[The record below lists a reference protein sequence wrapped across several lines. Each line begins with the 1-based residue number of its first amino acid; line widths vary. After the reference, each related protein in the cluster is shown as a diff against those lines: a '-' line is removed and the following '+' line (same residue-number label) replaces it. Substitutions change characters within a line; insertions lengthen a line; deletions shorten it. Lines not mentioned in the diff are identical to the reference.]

1 MLAASLVGAPSVSGK
16 AGLHPILQG
25 QEATLRTPTERIDGI
40 KADQQ
45 FWRDLAAEVGP
56 DRYAEPGAMG
66 EWTFGDLAG
75 HLLGWRNRTIA
86 RLEAAARGE
95 PDPIPDEPE
104 GDDEVDAA
112 NVRIRENDAGRSP
125 AELVDAY
132 TASYDRLIRALEA
145 LPESKLADPEA
156 FPWVGGP
163 LIDIPF
169 TGHLHEEHVPSV
181 RAWLDGR

>member
-1 MLAASLVGAPSVSGK
+1 M
-16 AGLHPILQG
+16 
-25 QEATLRTPTERIDGI
+25 RTRDEQTAVI

-56 DRYAEPGAMG
+56 DRYSEPGAMG

-95 PDPIPDEPE
+95 PDPLPDEP
-104 GDDEVDAA
+104 DTNDEIDAA
-112 NVRIRENDAGRSP
+112 NVQIRERDAGRPP

-132 TASYDRLIRALEA
+132 TDSYDRLIRALDA
-145 LPESKLADPEA
+145 LPESMLTDPEA
-156 FPWVGGP
+156 LPFAEGP
-163 LIDIPF
+163 LIDVMF
-169 TGHLHEEHVPSV
+169 TGHLHEEHVPDV